1 MERQM
6 KIAARSG
13 QECFDKP
20 VLSLVEGL
28 SINGNFSLLSVLS
41 SFVLSLSKDSERMFQ
56 RFARLT
62 VATIIGVGLNIASQA
77 QAQQKEMPEVTM
89 LTAVPNFAFAAIW
102 VAEQLKYFEQEGVR
116 IKITPAPSGSV
127 CLNAVVGRSTNFCAS
142 TSEGLVLAKVEGAP
156 AIAIQAHNRTMTL
169 GVVLRKVIVD
179 KLGLSRES
187 PIQARLK
194 ALTQLGTIGA
204 TGPGAASEQVIK
216 FLVKKAGGIGT
227 IIKFVYIGAPELPA
241 ALMNDVIDAYALS
254 PPSAEISE
262 ASGKGYV
269 LIPLGKGE
277 IPELTDYPY
286 EVLMARPDYVET
298 NPKIAMAVSRAIS
311 RGGALFRNKPEE
323 AKAALRAH
331 RLSVKL
337 SPEVFELSHNMVAG
351 AMPPWGTMS
360 AAGWQKVIN
369 FATGAGIVKD
379 LAKAPS
385 NKEGVL
391 WTNKYVG
398 KP

>member
-1 MERQM
+1 MERRI
-6 KIAARSG
+6 K
-13 QECFDKP
+13 
-20 VLSLVEGL
+20 LSLTL
-28 SINGNFSLLSVLS
+28 TAAALCAFCISLP
-41 SFVLSLSKDSERMFQ
+41 Q
-56 RFARLT
+56 AR
-62 VATIIGVGLNIASQA
+62 A
-77 QAQQKEMPEVTM
+77 QPKELPEVSM

-116 IKITPAPSGSV
+116 VKITPAPSGSV
-127 CLNAVVGRSTNFCAS
+127 CLNAIVGRSTNFCAS
-142 TSEGLVLAKVEGAP
+142 SSEGLVLARVEGAP

-169 GVVLRKVIVD
+169 GVTVRRAIVD
-179 KLGLSRES
+179 KLGLTRES

-216 FLVKKAGGIGT
+216 FLIKKAGAT
-227 IIKFVYIGAPELPA
+227 ATVLKFVYIGAAELPA
-241 ALMNDVIDAYALS
+241 SLMNDVIDAYALS
-254 PPSAEISE
+254 PPSAEVTE
-262 ASGKGYV
+262 ANGKGYV

-277 IPELTDYPY
+277 IAELTDYPY
-286 EVLMARPDYVET
+286 EVLMARPDYVEA

-323 AKAALRAH
+323 AKAALKAH

-337 SPEVFELSHNMVAG
+337 APEVFELSHNMVVN

-379 LAKAPS
+379 LAQAPS
-385 NKEGVL
+385 SKEGVL

-398 KP
+398 KPS

>member
-1 MERQM
+1 MQKRVGF
-6 KIAARSG
+6 AAG
-13 QECFDKP
+13 
-20 VLSLVEGL
+20 VLALTAF
-28 SINGNFSLLSVLS
+28 ILL
-41 SFVLSLSKDSERMFQ
+41 
-56 RFARLT
+56 A
-62 VATIIGVGLNIASQA
+62 GIASETR
-77 QAQQKEMPEVTM
+77 AQQKDLPEVTL
-89 LTAVPNFAFAAIW
+89 LTAVPNFAFASIW

-116 IKITPAPSGSV
+116 VKITPAPSGSV

-142 TSEGLVLAKVEGAP
+142 TSEGLVLARVEGAP
-156 AIAIQAHNRTMTL
+156 AIAIQAHNRAMTL
-169 GVVLRKVIVD
+169 SVVLRKAIVD
-179 KLGLSRES
+179 KLGLTRES
-187 PIQARLK
+187 PIGERLK

-204 TGPGAASEQVIK
+204 TGPGAASEQIFK

-227 IIKFVYIGAPELPA
+227 ILKFVYIGAPELPPS
-241 ALMNDVIDAYALS
+241 LMNNVIDAYALS
-254 PPSAEISE
+254 PPSAEITE
-262 ASGKGYV
+262 PSGKGYV

-286 EVLMARPDYVET
+286 EVLMVRPDYVEA
-298 NPKIAMAVSRAIS
+298 NPKIAMAVARAIS
-311 RGGALFRNKPEE
+311 RGGALFRSKPEE
-323 AKAALRAH
+323 AKAALRSH
-331 RLSVKL
+331 RLSTKDKL
-337 SPEVFELSHNMVAG
+337 PDDVFELSYSMVAN

-379 LAKAPS
+379 LSQAPS